1 MDWRAKEIVY
11 KMIETLLINAN
22 YKEKEH
28 LKLMELWADKGHL
41 RKGWITVS
49 EEEMEKEEEK
59 VMTQA

>member
-1 MDWRAKEIVY
+1 
-11 KMIETLLINAN
+11 MIETLLINAN

-28 LKLMELWADKGHL
+28 LKLMELWADKDHL

-49 EEEMEKEEEK
+49 EEEMGKEEEK

>member
-1 MDWRAKEIVY
+1 
-11 KMIETLLINAN
+11 MIETLLINAN